1 MKVDSVQPENSMKKI
16 YFNGCSYTWG
26 QGLELYCNPLDIF
39 GDNRMS
45 KYIFTKNDIDFIT
58 KNRYSGIVSN
68 YFGFLETNKSVS
80 GKSNGK
86 ILDDLKSI
94 KIGDYEYCIIQLT
107 HFGRYFTN
115 GWEWHGL
122 PVTIKSLISE
132 KRITQDDVNYT
143 IANIEKIQLE
153 YFLQLEKLFVNYPNK
168 LKIIFHSDEWE
179 TILTEEQIKKY
190 GISIDGEYMIK
201 KWADKN
207 NMFINQQEQFKYHIA
222 TSNDTHLIPEGHKLL
237 AESIIK
243 QL

>member
-1 MKVDSVQPENSMKKI
+1 MDLVQPESNMKKI

-58 KNRYSGIVSN
+58 KNRYSAIVSN
-68 YFGFLETNKSVS
+68 HLGFLETNQSVS

-86 ILDDLKSI
+86 ILNDLKSV
-94 KIGDYEYCIIQLT
+94 KIADYEYCIIQLT
-107 HFGRYFTN
+107 HFGRFFTN
-115 GWEWHGL
+115 GWEWQSL
-122 PVTIKSLISE
+122 PATIKSLISE

-143 IANIEKIQLE
+143 VANVEKIQLE
-153 YFLQLEKLFVNYPNK
+153 YFLELEKLFVNYPNK

-179 TILTEEQIKKY
+179 TILTIEQIEKY
-190 GISIDGEYMIK
+190 GISVDGEYMIR

-207 NMFINQQEQFKYHIA
+207 KLFINQQKEFKYHIA
-222 TSNDTHLIPEGHKLL
+222 TSGDTHLIPEGHKLL